1 MTATKK
7 AAPVLEHRD
16 GQRVEKKSLQA
27 LSTPIL
33 LNRRELSRT
42 QRLGGILFIVQRP
55 ADKLCHLT
63 HSLNVKWSSTGR
75 RLPPV
80 LS

>member
-33 LNRRELSRT
+33 LNRRELSN
-42 QRLGGILFIVQRP
+42 
-55 ADKLCHLT
+55 ADCRFFRARSGKRH
-63 HSLNVKWSSTGR
+63 
-75 RLPPV
+75 
-80 LS
+80 